1 MDMSKHSWPHTIRV
15 IIFSCVLG
23 GAAGVL
29 GTALTTA
36 YLSDYAVELGEV
48 TQNLGLSQPRPRT
61 VPETYEQALDVLR
74 ERALPAI
81 GSLFLASSILETGI
95 STTQAQASVMAFTS
109 DGWVLSP
116 SGRVGDV
123 IAFAGQTCE
132 VDEALVEPMFGFVFL
147 HCSSSDRPV
156 VDFASGY
163 GLRAGD
169 QLFVV
174 TGDEVVFT
182 QARAIVWGDTLRSSD
197 IPSRRI
203 LLADT
208 TTESGSAVFN
218 VFGEFVGVTS
228 QGSQEIEVIPI
239 EYLQGAFRQVLEST
253 DEIVYPSLGA
263 RGIDVSRAVGLDEEL
278 TRGRHDGFLL
288 YGSRAV
294 AYASAA
300 ADASLKVG
308 DIIISVE
315 GVSVGSEYA
324 LDDLLAYYRVGDQVV
339 IEIDRDGG
347 RQELTVTLGELE
359 S

>member
-1 MDMSKHSWPHTIRV
+1 MDMSKHAWPHTIRV
-15 IIFSCVLG
+15 ILFSCLLG

-48 TQNLGLSQPRPRT
+48 TQNLGLSRPRPRT
-61 VPETYEQALDVLR
+61 VPETYEQALDVLQ
-74 ERALPAI
+74 ERALPAV
-81 GSLFLASSILETGI
+81 GSLFAASSISQTGI
-95 STTQAQASVMAFTS
+95 STTQAQASVMALTS
-109 DGWVLSP
+109 DGWVLSQ

-123 IAFAGQTCE
+123 MAFAGQTCE
-132 VDEALVEPMFGFVFL
+132 ADDALVEPMFGFVFL

-163 GLRAGD
+163 ALRAGD

-174 TGDEVVFT
+174 TGEEVVFT
-182 QARAIVWGDTLRSSD
+182 QARAIVWGDIVRTSD

-203 LLADT
+203 LLAET
-208 TTESGSAVFN
+208 TGESGSAVFN

-228 QGSQEIEVIPI
+228 QGAQEVEVIPI

-253 DEIVYPSLGA
+253 DEIVYSSLGA
-263 RGIDVSRAVGLDEEL
+263 RGIDVSRAVGVDEEL
-278 TRGRHDGFLL
+278 TGGRNDGFLL

-294 AYASAA
+294 GYASAA
-300 ADASLKVG
+300 ADAGLQVG

-315 GVSVGSEYA
+315 GVSVNSEYA
-324 LDDLLAYYRVGDQVV
+324 LDDLLAYYSVGDQIQ
-339 IEIDRDGG
+339 IEIDRDEV
-347 RQELTVTLGELE
+347 RQELTVTLGELQL
-359 S
+359 